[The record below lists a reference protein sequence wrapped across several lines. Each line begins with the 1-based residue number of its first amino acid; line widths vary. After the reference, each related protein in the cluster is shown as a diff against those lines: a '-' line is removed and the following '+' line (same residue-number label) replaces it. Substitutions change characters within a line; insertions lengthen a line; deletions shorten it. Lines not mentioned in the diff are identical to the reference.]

1 MTKTTSPL
9 SRRAVLASAGGAA
22 LAGAAALSSKAV
34 LAQPSR
40 RPVTLL
46 NVSYDPTRELYRQV
60 NAAFSRGYK
69 ARTGQDVIINQ
80 SHGGSGAQSRA
91 VIDGLPADVVTLALA
106 YDIDAIADKARLLPP
121 NWQSR
126 LPLNSTPYTSTIV
139 FIVRKGNPKAIRD
152 WGDLIKPGVQVITAN
167 PKTGGGARWN
177 YMAAWA
183 YALKAPGGNPAK
195 AQAFVAELYRHVP
208 VLDSGARGSTV
219 TFAQRGLGDVLLTW
233 ENEAHLAL
241 KEFGV
246 GKFEIVTPRSSILTE
261 PAVAMV
267 DRNVDRKKTRGVAD
281 AYLKF
286 LYSPEAQDIVA
297 RNFYRPTNPQVAAK
311 YAGQFPRIVLS
322 NINEFGGWRRVQAQ
336 HFAEGGLFDK
346 IYRPR

>member
-1 MTKTTSPL
+1 MTKPATLL
-9 SRRAVLASAGGAA
+9 SRRAMLTAAAGAAVAGPGLLAARAA
-22 LAGAAALSSKAV
+22 LA
-34 LAQPSR
+34 QPGR
-40 RPVTLL
+40 RPITLL

-60 NAAFSRGYK
+60 NAAFIRGYK
-69 ARTGQDVIINQ
+69 ARTGQDVIVKQ

-91 VIDGLPADVVTLALA
+91 VMDGLPADVVTLALA
-106 YDIDAIADKARLLPP
+106 YDIDAIADKAKLLPQ

-126 LPLNSTPYTSTIV
+126 LPLNSTPYISTIV
-139 FIVRKGNPKAIRD
+139 FIVRKGNPKGIRD
-152 WGDLIKPGVQVITAN
+152 WGDLIKPGVGVITAN

-183 YALKAPGGNPAK
+183 YALKSPGGNPAK

-219 TFAQRGLGDVLLTW
+219 TFAQRGLGDVLLCW

-241 KEFGV
+241 NEFGA
-246 GKFEIVTPRSSILTE
+246 GKFDIIVPKSSILAE
-261 PAVAMV
+261 PPVAML
-267 DRNVDRKKTRGVAD
+267 DRNVDRKKTRVVAD

-286 LYSPEAQDIVA
+286 LYSPEAQDIIA

-311 YAGQFPRIVLS
+311 YAGQFPKIALS
-322 NINEFGGWRRVQAQ
+322 NIDELGGWRRVQAQ
-336 HFAEGGLFDK
+336 HFAEGGIFDK